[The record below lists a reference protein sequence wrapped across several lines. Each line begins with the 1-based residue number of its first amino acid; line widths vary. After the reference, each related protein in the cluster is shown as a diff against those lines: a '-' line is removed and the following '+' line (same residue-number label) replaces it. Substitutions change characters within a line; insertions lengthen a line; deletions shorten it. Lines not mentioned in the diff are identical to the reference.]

1 MSRKRKFSKAEKTLN
16 HRAMIHARALL
27 KLDTRV
33 RLIDVVAAVAREVN
47 VGIPNTKSARYALLV
62 AFTSGPAAK
71 EQIAAWKAARG
82 ASKGQYYARLHGG
95 TVRPA
100 EDVNTDAFLL
110 SYEWRALRMRVLKR
124 FGARCQ
130 CCGATAKDGVRIH
143 VDHIKPRRQFPEL
156 ALVES
161 NLQVLCEACN
171 HGKGNWDHTDWRP
184 ASLETPPTPIPANWY
199 EPMWTKPVKPN

>member
-1 MSRKRKFSKAEKTLN
+1 MGRKSGVTGAQARTN
-16 HRAMIHARALL
+16 HRALIHARVLL
-27 KLDTRV
+27 KLPTMA
-33 RLIDVVAAVAREVN
+33 RLKDVVAAVARDVQ
-47 VGIPNTKSARYALLV
+47 VAVPGTKAARYALLV
-62 AFTSGPAAK
+62 AFTGSPSAQ
-71 EQIAAWKAARG
+71 EQIAAWKAERG
-82 ASKGQYYARLHGG
+82 ASKGPYYARVHGG

-110 SYEWRALRMRVLKR
+110 SYEWRALRMRVLTR

-130 CCGATAKDGVRIH
+130 CCGSAAKDGVRIH

-161 NLQVLCEACN
+161 NLQVLCEVCN

-184 ASLETPPTPIPANWY
+184 AGPERSPTAIPEDWY
-199 EPMWTKPVKPN
+199 EPMWSKAVKPH